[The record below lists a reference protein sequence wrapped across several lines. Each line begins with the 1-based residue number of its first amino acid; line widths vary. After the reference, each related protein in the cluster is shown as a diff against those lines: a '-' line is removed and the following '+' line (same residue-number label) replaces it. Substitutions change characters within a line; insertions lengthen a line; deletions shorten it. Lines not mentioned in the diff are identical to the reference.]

1 MLLNK
6 NINLYA
12 MFSLIVILL
21 MSQNTLAQETSD
33 EKGTAIITGTAF
45 MHAFFQQSAPN
56 GHGGLTHFS
65 SSKDNELNCAGNDVQ
80 LIPQNQTS
88 DHVVDMMFRYST
100 INDTKIVPSSIS
112 STTRHTICSAD
123 GRFNFFNIPAGIWYV
138 VTLIGNDK
146 VVIKEIETYA
156 KKQRLLPFNTDGI
169 ILHHGDIRRIY
180 GEGESSKNL

>member
-1 MLLNK
+1 MNYLNK
-6 NINLYA
+6 NITL
-12 MFSLIVILL
+12 FKIFFLIVILL
-21 MSQNTLAQETSD
+21 MSKNTLAQETLD
-33 EKGTAIITGTAF
+33 EKGTATITGTAF
-45 MHAFFQQSAPN
+45 MHAFFQQSIPN

-65 SSKDNELNCAGNDVQ
+65 NKKDKELNCAGNDVQ
-80 LIPQNQTS
+80 LIPKNKTS

-123 GRFNFFNIPAGIWYV
+123 GRFNFFNIPIGIWYV

-156 KKQRLLPFNTDGI
+156 KKTTAVTLQYRWSYPPSWRHPPYLW
-169 ILHHGDIRRIY
+169 
-180 GEGESSKNL
+180 

>member
-1 MLLNK
+1 MNYLNK
-6 NINLYA
+6 NITL
-12 MFSLIVILL
+12 FKILFLIVILL
-21 MSQNTLAQETSD
+21 MSKNTLAQETLD
-33 EKGTAIITGTAF
+33 EKGTATITGTAF
-45 MHAFFQQSAPN
+45 MHAFFQQSIPN

-65 SSKDNELNCAGNDVQ
+65 NKKDKELNCAGNDVQ
-80 LIPQNQTS
+80 LIPKNKTS

-123 GRFNFFNIPAGIWYV
+123 GRFNFFNIPIGIWYV

-156 KKQRLLPFNTDGI
+156 KKTTAVTLQYRWSYPPSWRHPPYLW
-169 ILHHGDIRRIY
+169 
-180 GEGESSKNL
+180 

>member
-1 MLLNK
+1 MYFLNK
-6 NINLYA
+6 NITLYKI
-12 MFSLIVILL
+12 FSLIVILL

-33 EKGTAIITGTAF
+33 EKGTATITGTAF

-80 LIPQNQTS
+80 LIPQNQAS
-88 DHVVDMMFRYST
+88 DHVVDMMFRYNT

-146 VVIKEIETYA
+146 VIIKEIETYA
-156 KKQRLLPFNTDGI
+156 KKTTAVTLQYRWSYPPSWRHPPYLW
-169 ILHHGDIRRIY
+169 
-180 GEGESSKNL
+180 